1 MPEVAGS
8 PSPGYVVVGRSCLA
22 VVTAGAASP
31 SSRQEPPCRRH
42 GSSRLAVVTPAAGS
56 PSSSHVPPHRR
67 RVGLGFQ
74 TLAAMTRGGTK
85 WRRGAGRRRRVARR
99 SRAGGESRGG
109 AQGQRR
115 RAAAPE
121 EEERRAA
128 EEEKRR
134 GFDLVRRRRSS
145 LFWAKDADAWA
156 RGQGTQGGSKISAGW
171 RLRFDLACDA
181 DAWARN
187 HFFQTKI

>member
-1 MPEVAGS
+1 MV
-8 PSPGYVVVGRSCLA
+8 
-22 VVTAGAASP
+22 
-31 SSRQEPPCRRH
+31 
-42 GSSRLAVVTPAAGS
+42 
-56 PSSSHVPPHRR
+56 
-67 RVGLGFQ
+67 
-74 TLAAMTRGGTK
+74 
-85 WRRGAGRRRRVARR
+85 RR
-99 SRAGGESRGG
+99 SRAGGKSRGG

-115 RAAAPE
+115 RAAAL

-128 EEEKRR
+128 VEEKRR

-145 LFWAKDADAWA
+145 LIWATDADAWA
-156 RGQGTQGGSKISAGW
+156 HGQGTQGGSKISAGW

>member
-1 MPEVAGS
+1 
-8 PSPGYVVVGRSCLA
+8 
-22 VVTAGAASP
+22 
-31 SSRQEPPCRRH
+31 
-42 GSSRLAVVTPAAGS
+42 
-56 PSSSHVPPHRR
+56 
-67 RVGLGFQ
+67 
-74 TLAAMTRGGTK
+74 
-85 WRRGAGRRRRVARR
+85 VARR
-99 SRAGGESRGG
+99 SRAGGEPRRGG

-145 LFWAKDADAWA
+145 LFWATDADAWA

-171 RLRFDLACDA
+171 RLRPVTLT
-181 DAWARN
+181 RGPEII
-187 HFFQTKI
+187 FFKLKFEPSNA

>member
-1 MPEVAGS
+1 
-8 PSPGYVVVGRSCLA
+8 VV
-22 VVTAGAASP
+22 
-31 SSRQEPPCRRH
+31 
-42 GSSRLAVVTPAAGS
+42 
-56 PSSSHVPPHRR
+56 
-67 RVGLGFQ
+67 
-74 TLAAMTRGGTK
+74 
-85 WRRGAGRRRRVARR
+85 RR
-99 SRAGGESRGG
+99 SRAGAESRGGG

-145 LFWAKDADAWA
+145 LFWATDADAWA

-171 RLRFDLACDA
+171 RLRFDLACDT

>member
-1 MPEVAGS
+1 M
-8 PSPGYVVVGRSCLA
+8 
-22 VVTAGAASP
+22 
-31 SSRQEPPCRRH
+31 
-42 GSSRLAVVTPAAGS
+42 
-56 PSSSHVPPHRR
+56 
-67 RVGLGFQ
+67 
-74 TLAAMTRGGTK
+74 
-85 WRRGAGRRRRVARR
+85 ARR

-128 EEEKRR
+128 EEEMRR
-134 GFDLVRRRRSS
+134 GFDLVRWRRSN
-145 LFWAKDADAWA
+145 LFWAIDADAWA
-156 RGQGTQGGSKISAGW
+156 RGQGMQGGSKISAGW